1 MITNTKHSRFP
12 EIALILITI
21 IWGGTF
27 LIVQHALTLTSPMFF
42 VGCRFL
48 IAACVVSFFSLKI
61 LKGTTLKDLAAGAA
75 IGATITLGYGAQTV
89 GLQTILSSESAFLTA
104 LYVPLVP
111 LFQWVMFKKA
121 PQWSTWTGIIFAFI
135 GLVLLTGNHTFEFSL
150 STGQAITVFGA
161 FAIAL
166 EIIFIGLFA
175 KHVNLQRVT
184 ILQLLFASLFAFMSM
199 PLMNEHSIPEFSWTL
214 MLILL
219 SIGLSSAII
228 QFTMNWAQQYVDPA
242 RATLIY
248 AGEPV
253 WAGIFGR
260 IAGERLSPYAL
271 IGALFVLIGIIISE
285 FKPEWFKKRS
295 RD

>member
-89 GLQTILSSESAFLTA
+89 GLQTILSSESAFLTS

-199 PLMNEHSIPEFSWTL
+199 PLMNEYSIPEFSWTL

>member
-89 GLQTILSSESAFLTA
+89 GLQTILSSESAFLTSI
-104 LYVPLVP
+104 YVPLVP

>member
-89 GLQTILSSESAFLTA
+89 GLQTILSSESAFLTSI
-104 LYVPLVP
+104 YVPLVP

-199 PLMNEHSIPEFSWTL
+199 PLMNEYSIPEFSWTL

>member
-89 GLQTILSSESAFLTA
+89 GLQTILSSESAFLTS

>member
-111 LFQWVMFKKA
+111 LFQWVMFKKS

-214 MLILL
+214 ILILL

>member
-214 MLILL
+214 ILILL